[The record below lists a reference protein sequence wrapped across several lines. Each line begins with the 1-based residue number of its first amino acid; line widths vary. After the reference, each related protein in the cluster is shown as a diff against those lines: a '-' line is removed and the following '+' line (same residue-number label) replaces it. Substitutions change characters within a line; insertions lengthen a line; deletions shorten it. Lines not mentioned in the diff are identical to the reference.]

1 MKRILFVDD
10 EVRVLD
16 GIRRLLYHLRAEW
29 SMSFASSGPQ
39 ALETMSRDMF
49 DVIVTDIR
57 MPGMD
62 GIELLAKTRELYPGV
77 VRIVLSGQSD
87 RDLTLKSALNAHQYL
102 SKPCDAESL
111 TATIARAAALKGTF
125 TDPSLQALVAGAG
138 TLPSIPSVYVELM
151 QQLSD
156 ADCCAQDI
164 ADIIARDPAM
174 TAKILQL
181 ANSAFFGVRRRIASP
196 KDAVLYLGLDTLK
209 SLALTVKVFSQF
221 AARPGSRFSIDSLA
235 QHAMLAGTLAR
246 KIAMAEGASRQDVED
261 SFTAG
266 LLHDLGKLL
275 LVAAE
280 PEKYEAALVGQ
291 GDSTQ
296 PMENRLPGESE
307 EAEVGPAPHQELLTG
322 DFRDAERRIFGTTH
336 AEVGTYLV
344 WLWGLPDTVVEAVAW
359 HHAPALCPAPRFS
372 PLTAVHVANALAH
385 EGRGLDAEY
394 LGGLGLADRVPV
406 WQKLIEQATE
416 ELKAA

>member
-1 MKRILFVDD
+1 LKRILFVDD
-10 EVRVLD
+10 EIRVLD
-16 GIRRLLYHLRAEW
+16 GIRRLLYHLRSEW
-29 SMSFASSGPQ
+29 RMSFVSSGPQ
-39 ALETMSRDMF
+39 ALELMSHDAF

-62 GIELLAKTRELYPGV
+62 GIELLARTRELYPSV

-111 TATIARAAALKGTF
+111 TATIARAVALKGTF

-151 QQLSD
+151 RQLED
-156 ADCCAQDI
+156 VDCCAQDI

-209 SLALTVKVFSQF
+209 SLALSVKVFSQF
-221 AARPGSRFSIDSLA
+221 TARPQSRFSIDELA
-235 QHAMLAGTLAR
+235 RHTMLVGILAR
-246 KIAMAEGASRQDVED
+246 KIASVQGASRQDVED
-261 SFTAG
+261 AFAAG
-266 LLHDLGKLL
+266 LLHDIGKLV
-275 LVAAE
+275 LVAAA
-280 PEKYEAALVGQ
+280 PEKYEQAIE
-291 GDSTQ
+291 D
-296 PMENRLPGESE
+296 
-307 EAEVGPAPHQELLTG
+307 AEKEGKT
-322 DFRDAERRIFGTTH
+322 DRDAERRIFGTTH

-344 WLWGLPDTVVEAVAW
+344 WLWGLPDSVVEAVAY
-359 HHAPALCPAPRFS
+359 HHAPTVCPAPRFS

-385 EGRGLDAEY
+385 ETAGGCSPLVSALDMAY
-394 LGGLGLADRVPV
+394 LGDLNLAGHVPG
-406 WQKLIEQATE
+406 WRTLIEQAAQ
-416 ELKAA
+416 ELRAA

>member
-29 SMSFASSGPQ
+29 RMSFAAGGAQ
-39 ALETMSRDMF
+39 ALEIMAHESF

-62 GIELLAKTRELYPGV
+62 GIELLARTRALYPGV

-111 TATIARAAALKGTF
+111 TATIARAVALKGTF

-138 TLPSIPSVYVELM
+138 TLPSIPAVYVELM
-151 QQLSD
+151 RQLENS
-156 ADCCAQDI
+156 DCCAQDI
-164 ADIIARDPAM
+164 ADIIGRDPAM

-181 ANSAFFGVRRRIASP
+181 ANSAFFGVRRRIASAR
-196 KDAVLYLGLDTLK
+196 DAVLYLGMDALK
-209 SLALTVKVFSQF
+209 SLALSVKVFSQF
-221 AARPGSRFSIDSLA
+221 TERPNSRFSIDDLA
-235 QHAMLAGTLAR
+235 SHGMLAGTLAR
-246 KIAMAEGASRQDVED
+246 KIATIEGAAKHVIED

-266 LLHDLGKLL
+266 LLHDIGKLV
-275 LVAAE
+275 LVAAA
-280 PEKYEAALVGQ
+280 PEKYEQAIA
-291 GDSTQ
+291 D
-296 PMENRLPGESE
+296 GESGGKPGRA
-307 EAEVGPAPHQELLTG
+307 AEKK
-322 DFRDAERRIFGTTH
+322 IFDTTH

-344 WLWGLPDTVVEAVAW
+344 WLWGLPDPVVEAVAY
-359 HHAPALCPAPRFS
+359 HHAPASCPAPHFS
-372 PLTAVHVANALAH
+372 PLTTVHVANALTH
-385 EGRGLDAEY
+385 EALTPDSNEPAPGLDMDY
-394 LGGLGLADRVPV
+394 LGELGLTGRLPV
-406 WQKLIEQATE
+406 WRTLIEQATQE
-416 ELKAA
+416 VKAA

>member
-16 GIRRLLYHLRAEW
+16 GIRRLLYHLRSEW
-29 SMSFASSGPQ
+29 RMSFASSGSH
-39 ALETMSRDMF
+39 ALELMSRDTF

-62 GIELLAKTRELYPGV
+62 GIELLARTRELYPSV

-111 TATIARAAALKGTF
+111 TATIARAVALKGTF

-138 TLPSIPSVYVELM
+138 TLPSIPSVYLELM
-151 QQLSD
+151 RQLED
-156 ADCCAQDI
+156 VDCCAQDI

-209 SLALTVKVFSQF
+209 SLALSVKVFSQF
-221 AARPGSRFSIDSLA
+221 TAQPRARFSIDGLA
-235 QHAMLAGTLAR
+235 RHTMLVGILAR
-246 KIAMAEGASRQDVED
+246 KIASVQGASKQDVED
-261 SFTAG
+261 AFAAG
-266 LLHDLGKLL
+266 LLHDIGKLV
-275 LVAAE
+275 LVAAA
-280 PEKYEAALVGQ
+280 PARYEQAIEDAETQ
-291 GDSTQ
+291 GMPD
-296 PMENRLPGESE
+296 R
-307 EAEVGPAPHQELLTG
+307 EAERQ
-322 DFRDAERRIFGTTH
+322 IFGTTH

-344 WLWGLPDTVVEAVAW
+344 WLWGLPDSVVEAVAY
-359 HHAPALCPAPRFS
+359 HHSPSFCPAPHFS
-372 PLTAVHVANALAH
+372 PLTAVHVANVLAH
-385 EGRGLDAEY
+385 ETIAVNGSEVASGFDLNY
-394 LGGLGLADRVPV
+394 LGDLNLVGHVAGWRT
-406 WQKLIEQATE
+406 LIDQATQ

>member
-10 EVRVLD
+10 EPRVLD
-16 GIRRLLYHLRAEW
+16 GIRRLLYHLRAQW
-29 SMSFASSGPQ
+29 RMTFASSGAQ
-39 ALETMSRDMF
+39 ALEVMSREGF

-62 GIELLAKTRELYPGV
+62 GIELLARTRELYPGV

-111 TATIARAAALKGTF
+111 TTTIARAVALKGTF
-125 TDPSLQALVAGAG
+125 TDSSLQALVAGAG

-151 QQLSD
+151 RQL
-156 ADCCAQDI
+156 ANPDCCAQDI

-181 ANSAFFGVRRRIASP
+181 ANSAFFGTRRRIASSR
-196 KDAVLYLGLDTLK
+196 DAVLYLGLDTLK
-209 SLALTVKVFSQF
+209 ALALSVKVFSQF
-221 AARPGSRFSIDSLA
+221 TARPSSRFSIDDLA
-235 QHAMLAGTLAR
+235 GHTMFAGTLAR
-246 KIAMAEGASRQDVED
+246 KIANAEGASKQDVED

-266 LLHDLGKLL
+266 LLHDIGKLV
-275 LVAAE
+275 LVASA
-280 PEKYEAALVGQ
+280 PEKYDDAIA
-291 GDSTQ
+291 DSAS
-296 PMENRLPGESE
+296 EGE
-307 EAEVGPAPHQELLTG
+307 PH
-322 DFRDAERRIFGTTH
+322 RNAERKIFGTTH
-336 AEVGTYLV
+336 TEVGTYLV
-344 WLWGLPDTVVEAVAW
+344 WLWGLPDAVVEAVAY
-359 HHAPALCPAPRFS
+359 HHEPALCPAPRFS

-385 EGRGLDAEY
+385 ESQTGTDGHPVAGLDMNY
-394 LGGLGLADRVPV
+394 LGALGLAGRVPV
-406 WQKLIEQATE
+406 WRSLMDQARQ